1 MKMSTILVVEDE
13 VSIQKILFTCLTEAG
28 YEVCIAG
35 DGREAVE
42 QFQNRQFDL
51 ILLDIMLPYL
61 NGYEVCKKIR
71 EESNV
76 PVIMLT
82 ALDDENNMIKG
93 FELKIDDYITKPFS
107 MSVVVKR
114 VQAVLR
120 RAKGNDMSHLLTYK
134 NLAIDLAGHVIYKD
148 DQPVTLTT
156 KEFEIVCLLVK
167 NKGRVFTRDN
177 LLDAIWGVDYY
188 GDERLINTH
197 IRNIRRKLG
206 DDIIVTVRGVGYR
219 VDKEN

>member
-1 MKMSTILVVEDE
+1 MSRILVVEDE
-13 VSIQKILFTCLTEAG
+13 TSIQKLLFTCLTEVG
-28 YEVCIAG
+28 YDVCVAG
-35 DGREAVE
+35 DGREAL
-42 QFQNRQFDL
+42 RQFEQDAFDL
-51 ILLDIMLPYL
+51 VLLDIMLPHL
-61 NGYEVCKKIR
+61 NGYEVCKRIR
-71 EESNV
+71 EQSDV

-82 ALDDENNMIKG
+82 ALDDENNMMKG
-93 FELKIDDYITKPFS
+93 FDLKIDDYITKPFS

-120 RAKGNDMSHLLTYK
+120 RSKGNESANMLKYK
-134 NLAIDLAGHVIYKD
+134 NLAIDTVGHVIYLDHK
-148 DQPVTLTT
+148 PVTLTT
-156 KEFEIVCLLVK
+156 KEFDIVHLLVK

-177 LLDAIWGVDYY
+177 LLDAIWGVGYY